1 MVPNG
6 TIFLFVFGINTG
18 LRVSDMVPLTVGD
31 VRDKS
36 HVVIR
41 ERKTN
46 KTKRFMLPVKLREE
60 IEDYTAHMSDEEY
73 LFPSRNLPTQAY
85 RALVKAGDVLGRDD
99 IGTHTMRKTFG
110 YAYYRRTKD
119 LAFLQN
125 IFNHSAPS
133 ITKRY
138 IGITQ
143 DEIDETLKD
152 FSL

>member
-1 MVPNG
+1 M
-6 TIFLFVFGINTG
+6 
-18 LRVSDMVPLTVGD
+18 
-31 VRDKS
+31 
-36 HVVIR
+36 
-41 ERKTN
+41 
-46 KTKRFMLPVKLREE
+46 
-60 IEDYTAHMSDEEY
+60 
-73 LFPSRNLPTQAY
+73 
-85 RALVKAGDVLGRDD
+85 KAGDVLGRDD
-99 IGTHTMRKTFG
+99 ISTHTMRKTFG

-143 DEIDETLKD
+143 EKIDESLKD